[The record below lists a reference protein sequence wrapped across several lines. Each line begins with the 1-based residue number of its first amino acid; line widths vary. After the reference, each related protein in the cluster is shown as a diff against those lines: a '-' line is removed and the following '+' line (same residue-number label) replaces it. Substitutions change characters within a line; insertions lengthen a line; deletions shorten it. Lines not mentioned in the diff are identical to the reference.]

1 MDYQASKNTYKQ
13 IVLLAWV
20 LTLMTAGI
28 GTQKTF
34 ADEPCQP
41 SGTSSSVG
49 PCIATST
56 KGVAVS
62 AVVIDF
68 IPPPSPPPP
77 SGGGGGGDESI
88 AGGDLI
94 LRGRFAPNMFISV
107 ILSGTLT
114 QILQTDKQGFF
125 ETKITN
131 LSQGLYQVKLS
142 AHELNRRN
150 YETSTSLSLYVANK
164 TETTASNIKFPPL
177 YQSRADQFLP
187 GEAVP
192 FTIKTTPLTLVE
204 VFLDDR
210 LSFSGATDASGSL
223 SSAFNERLKLGKYEV
238 KLRERNGTSTLPFG
252 QKYTFTIVKS
262 KSTLLTGGENKV
274 GCPSKGD
281 FNNDCKVSIID
292 FSLLA
297 YWHKRSGFPLKYD
310 LNNDKKITIR
320 DFSIL
325 AFYWTG

>member
-1 MDYQASKNTYKQ
+1 MDYQAGKSTYSQ
-13 IVLLAWV
+13 VILLICVSIFIANG
-20 LTLMTAGI
+20 LGI
-28 GTQKTF
+28 QKIF
-34 ADEPCQP
+34 ADELCQA
-41 SGTSSSVG
+41 SGTSSVAG
-49 PCIATST
+49 PCTA
-56 KGVAVS
+56 GVTVS
-62 AVVIDF
+62 AIVIDF
-68 IPPPSPPPP
+68 NPPPSPPPP

-88 AGGDLI
+88 AGGDLV
-94 LRGRFAPNMFISV
+94 LRGRFAPDMLISV

-114 QILQTDKQGFF
+114 QSLQTDKQGFF
-125 ETKITN
+125 ETKIKN
-131 LSQGLYQVKLS
+131 LAQGLYQVKLS

-187 GEAVP
+187 REVIP

-204 VFLDDR
+204 LFLDNK
-210 LSFSGATDASGSL
+210 LSFSGSTDATGSL
-223 SSAFNERLKLGKYEV
+223 SSTFNETLKLGRHEV

-252 QKYTFTIVKS
+252 QIYTFTIVRS
-262 KSTLLTGGENKV
+262 KSTLPTVSENKV
-274 GCPSKGD
+274 GCPAKGD
-281 FNNDCKVSIID
+281 FNNDCKVNIID

-310 LNNDKKITIR
+310 LNSDKKITIR